1 MQHLVPAHVRSQ
13 PGPRPPVPAARPAV
27 DAEALSVLHRA
38 AHALMAGLP
47 ELTERL
53 MDLLKE
59 REPAY
64 RTAMEADAESVRD
77 EVRRSL
83 RLNVGSLIRPGELRE
98 AAHRCSWAIGRA
110 RAERGLPLDAL
121 LRAFRLGGG
130 MIWQELV
137 DETTRRHPADARLLV
152 HVAADVWNFVDDHCA
167 VAADAYRQTEREL
180 MWRRENRLRLMT
192 AALLDGT
199 ARIAD
204 LPATAAALG
213 LPEQGRYAVV
223 LARLPVGRASADVRG
238 RVRLSGLRVLWYR
251 DRNRDSEGSYGIVL
265 LGDHRYHAD
274 HPYGADHRCDGDQ
287 PHDADRPCDG
297 DRPYDA
303 DRPCGGDRP
312 YDADQPC
319 DGGGSCEGG
328 RSGLGR
334 GRGLLGAGVEPS
346 SPVPAGEDGSDGS
359 GGRGGRRPR
368 THGLDVDAGE
378 IARRLTAPPVARV
391 GVSPVVEGLAAIGD
405 ARRLADTALRA
416 CPRSGGT
423 VVLEEHLPAALV
435 VSAPVLGAALSER
448 VLGPLL
454 RLDLSDRDVMLDTL
468 TAWLA
473 CDGSAQRAAGR
484 LYCHR
489 NTVLN
494 RLRRCEQLTGRSLTR
509 PADVVELSLAL
520 AAHTL
525 LDP

>member
-1 MQHLVPAHVRSQ
+1 MQHLVPAHVRAL

-38 AHALMAGLP
+38 ARALMAGLP

-53 MDLLKE
+53 MVLLRE

-64 RTAMEADAESVRD
+64 RAAMEADADSVRD

-137 DETTRRHPADARLLV
+137 DETTRRHPSDARLLV

-167 VAADAYRQTEREL
+167 VVTDAYRQTEREL

-223 LARLPVGRASADVRG
+223 LARLPVGRASVDAG
-238 RVRLSGLRVLWYR
+238 GQVRLSGLRVLWYR
-251 DRNRDSEGSYGIVL
+251 DRDQDGGGSYGIVL
-265 LGDHRYHAD
+265 LGDHPCDAD
-274 HPYGADHRCDGDQ
+274 H
-287 PHDADRPCDG
+287 PCDG
-297 DRPYDA
+297 DEPGHGHESGLLDVGPEPRPGSA
-303 DRPCGGDRP
+303 
-312 YDADQPC
+312 A
-319 DGGGSCEGG
+319 DGGPGG
-328 RSGLGR
+328 
-334 GRGLLGAGVEPS
+334 GA
-346 SPVPAGEDGSDGS
+346 
-359 GGRGGRRPR
+359 GRGGERPR

-378 IARRLTAPPVARV
+378 IARRLTAPPMARV
-391 GVSPVVEGLAAIGD
+391 GVSPVVDGLAAIGD
-405 ARRLADTALRA
+405 ARRLADTALRT

-520 AAHTL
+520 AAHAL

>member
-13 PGPRPPVPAARPAV
+13 PGTRSPVPPARPAV
-27 DAEALSVLHRA
+27 DAEALAVLHRA
-38 AHALMAGLP
+38 ARALMAGLP
-47 ELTERL
+47 ELGERL
-53 MDLLKE
+53 VDLLVA

-64 RTAMEADAESVRD
+64 RAAMEADAESVRD

-83 RLNVGSLIRPGELRE
+83 RLNVGSLIQPGELRE

-137 DETTRRHPADARLLV
+137 DETTRRHPSDARLLV

-213 LPEQGRYAVV
+213 LPEHGRYAVV
-223 LARLPVGRASADVRG
+223 LARLPSGRAFTDVRG
-238 RVRLSGLRVLWYR
+238 QVSLSGLRVLWYR
-251 DRNRDSEGSYGIVL
+251 DRDRDGGGSYGIVL
-265 LGDHRYHAD
+265 LGDR
-274 HPYGADHRCDGDQ
+274 
-287 PHDADRPCDG
+287 PHDG
-297 DRPYDA
+297 E
-303 DRPCGGDRP
+303 
-312 YDADQPC
+312 Q
-319 DGGGSCEGG
+319 S
-328 RSGLGR
+328 GR
-334 GRGLLGAGVEPS
+334 GHDSGLLGAGHGPGS
-346 SPVPAGEDGSDGS
+346 APAAEAGPDGAD
-359 GGRGGRRPR
+359 GRGAEHPG
-368 THGLDVDAGE
+368 THGPDVDAGE

-416 CPRSGGT
+416 CPRVGGT

-454 RLDLSDRDVMLDTL
+454 RLDLSDRDILLDTL
-468 TAWLA
+468 TVWLA

-520 AAHTL
+520 AAHSL

>member
-13 PGPRPPVPAARPAV
+13 PGPRAPAPGARPAV

-38 AHALMAGLP
+38 ARALIAGLP
-47 ELTERL
+47 ELSERL
-53 MDLLKE
+53 VDLLVA

-64 RTAMEADAESVRD
+64 RAAMETDAESVRD

-83 RLNVGSLIRPGELRE
+83 RLNVGSLIQPGELRE

-137 DETTRRHPADARLLV
+137 DETTRRHPSDARLLV

-167 VAADAYRQTEREL
+167 VVTDAYRQTEREL

-199 ARIAD
+199 ARITD

-223 LARLPVGRASADVRG
+223 LVRLPAGRAFTDVRG
-238 RVRLSGLRVLWYR
+238 QVGVSGLRILWYR
-251 DRNRDSEGSYGIVL
+251 DRDRDAEGTYGIVL
-265 LGDHRYHAD
+265 LGDRPHDGGRPVRGHDDGLLDAAPGPASAPGAGTSPD
-274 HPYGADHRCDGDQ
+274 GADRTGG
-287 PHDADRPCDG
+287 ADRTDG
-297 DRPYDA
+297 VGRA
-303 DRPCGGDRP
+303 D
-312 YDADQPC
+312 
-319 DGGGSCEGG
+319 
-328 RSGLGR
+328 
-334 GRGLLGAGVEPS
+334 
-346 SPVPAGEDGSDGS
+346 
-359 GGRGGRRPR
+359 GRGGERPG
-368 THGLDVDAGE
+368 THGPGLDAGE
-378 IARRLTAPPVARV
+378 IARRLTAPPPARV

-435 VSAPVLGAALSER
+435 VSAPILGAALSER

-454 RLDLSDRDVMLDTL
+454 RLDLSDRDIMLDTL
-468 TAWLA
+468 TVWLD

-520 AAHTL
+520 AAHSL